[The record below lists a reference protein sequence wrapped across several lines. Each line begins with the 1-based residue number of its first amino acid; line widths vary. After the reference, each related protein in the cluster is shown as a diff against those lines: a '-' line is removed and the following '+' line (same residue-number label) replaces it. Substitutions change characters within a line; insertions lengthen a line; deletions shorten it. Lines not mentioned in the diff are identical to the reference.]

1 MSDYQK
7 LISDQ
12 INEFETPPVFDL
24 MDEQELKDY
33 FHKMEIIGYKINVY
47 GPERCSKFRGFA
59 DEALAEMKKRKP
71 GGYK

>member
-12 INEFETPPVFDL
+12 INEFETPPVFES
-24 MDEQELKDY
+24 MDEQELIDY
-33 FHKMEIIGYKINVY
+33 FHKMETIGYKINVY
-47 GPERCSKFRGFA
+47 GPERCSKFRGYS
-59 DEALAEMKKRKP
+59 DDALAEMKLRNP